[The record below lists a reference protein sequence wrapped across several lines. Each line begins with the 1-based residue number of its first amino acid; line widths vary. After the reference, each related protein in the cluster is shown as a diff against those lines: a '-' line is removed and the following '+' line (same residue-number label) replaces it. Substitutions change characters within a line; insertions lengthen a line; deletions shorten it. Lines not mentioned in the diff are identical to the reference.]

1 MEGEGAEPTLNP
13 PHRITPSMDR
23 RALIA
28 LAPALLAAT
37 AAQAAGGGGEKK
49 KETAGQYV
57 DLSPIALPV
66 VVGGKLI
73 NYVFVALRLNLI
85 ASADVV
91 KLRAKEPWFRDAM
104 VRAGHR
110 QPFTNPK
117 NYQALDEARLK
128 STLMREAGAIAGAKN
143 FTSVT
148 ITSMTPKL
156 RSGLPRPPG

>member
-1 MEGEGAEPTLNP
+1 
-13 PHRITPSMDR
+13 MDR

-37 AAQAAGGGGEKK
+37 AAQASGGGEAKK
-49 KETAGQYV
+49 DAAGQYV
-57 DLSPIALPV
+57 DLAPIALPV

-73 NYVFVALRLNLI
+73 NYVFVSLRLNLSP
-85 ASADVV
+85 SADSV

-117 NYQALDEARLK
+117 NYLVLDEARLK
-128 STLMREAGAIAGAKN
+128 SVLLREAGAIAGAKN
-143 FTSVT
+143 FTSAVV
-148 ITSMTPKL
+148 TSMTPKQ
-156 RSGLPRPPG
+156 RSGLPRPPA

>member
-1 MEGEGAEPTLNP
+1 
-13 PHRITPSMDR
+13 MDR

-37 AAQAAGGGGEKK
+37 AAQASGGGGDK
-49 KETAGQYV
+49 KESAGQYV
-57 DLSPIALPV
+57 DLAAMALPV

-73 NYVFVALRLNLI
+73 NYVFVALRLNLT

-110 QPFTNPK
+110 QPFTNPR
-117 NYQALDEARLK
+117 NYQSLDEARLK
-128 STLMREAGAIAGAKN
+128 STLLREAGAIAGAKN